1 VKLAALLYL
10 FLFLI
15 SACDASVLT
24 VESEPIYADVIFKS
38 RQCRAVTPEPSLEV
52 VGSQQQLDLLVA
64 EFNRHTLGATPGS
77 YPVDFTSMNV
87 LVLELG
93 YWPTAGYSFSINDT
107 KIRVENNEAFVVVE
121 WAEPPKGSM
130 QAQVIINPCV
140 IFTLP
145 KAAYSSVTVDIR
157 NKNSQ
162 HSVSLNQPL

>member
-1 VKLAALLYL
+1 MKFAVL
-10 FLFLI
+10 FSLFLI
-15 SACDASVLT
+15 SACDTSVLT
-24 VESEPIYADVIFKS
+24 AESKPMYADVIFRS

-52 VGSQQQLDLLVA
+52 VSSQQQLDFLVR

-87 LVLELG
+87 FVLELG
-93 YWPTAGYSFSINDT
+93 YWPAAGYSFSINDT
-107 KIRVENNEAFVVVE
+107 KSRVENNEAFVFVQ
-121 WAEPPKGSM
+121 WDEPPKDSM

-145 KAAYSSVTVDIR
+145 KGAYSRVTVDLH

-162 HSVSLNQPL
+162 VSVSLNQPS